1 MDLFFGTN
9 VREHG
14 YSIGR
19 LVGVEV
25 NRQSHAVRNIVVSRT
40 GAIDQDAEK
49 RPIAAV
55 PADHFSGDI
64 VLHAF
69 PGAEESFAPDEVIV
83 LTDATRVMRA
93 ERQVGRLSGLE
104 LTPGTGE
111 IVSISGRQ
119 HWWNKRFQLQAP
131 GLDFSVPGE
140 IRVAAATS
148 QAA

>member
-1 MDLFFGTN
+1 MDLFFGAN

-25 NRQSHAVRNIVVSRT
+25 NRQSHAIRNIVVSRT
-40 GAIDQDAEK
+40 GAVDQGAER
-49 RPIAAV
+49 RPLAAV

-69 PGAEESFAPDEVIV
+69 PGAEESFAPDEAVF

-93 ERQVGRLSGLE
+93 EHQIGRLSGLE
-104 LTPGTGE
+104 VAQGTGE

-140 IRVAAATS
+140 IRVADATP